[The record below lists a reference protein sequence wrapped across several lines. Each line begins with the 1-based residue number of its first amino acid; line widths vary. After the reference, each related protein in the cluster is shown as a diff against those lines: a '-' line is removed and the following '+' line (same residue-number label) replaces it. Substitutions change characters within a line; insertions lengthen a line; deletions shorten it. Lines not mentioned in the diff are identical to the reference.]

1 MKALKRKNVKR
12 TLACVLGVSLLL
24 TAMAVPAL
32 AEEQNTVPQIQS
44 SDVTAKGGRPGNGRM
59 QNGPQGQMPGNGNQN
74 QNGPQGQMPGNGNQN
89 GPQGQM
95 PGNGNQNQNGPQGQM
110 PGNGSQNQN
119 GQQGQTPDETARPR
133 L

>member
-74 QNGPQGQMPGNGNQN
+74 